1 MGESLQNRNIIV
13 TRNLNFRYGNVHAL
27 KNVNLKV
34 PEGCIYGFLGPNG
47 AGKTTMIKAILGLL
61 HISPGTF
68 DLFGMEFRNNRVKI
82 LERTGAMVETPSL
95 YPALTGF
102 ENVDLVRRI
111 RGLNKYETWKVI
123 DTVGMRNDASR
134 KSGQYSTGM
143 KQRLALAI
151 ALLGNPELLILDE
164 PMNGLDPSGIIEIRE
179 FLLRLNSEKGI
190 TIFISSH
197 ILSEI
202 EKMATHIGIIS
213 GGILKFQGTYNDLSV
228 KFMAGSVNIVTGNNR
243 EAIRIVSAAGL
254 KAKPGKNGFILQVAD
269 EKEVAAAVR
278 LIASGGIDIFEVV
291 PLGNDLEDIFV
302 DIINN

>member
-13 TRNLNFRYGNVHAL
+13 TRNLNFSYGNVYAL
-27 KNVNLKV
+27 KSVNLVV

-68 DLFGMEFRNNRVKI
+68 DLFGMEFRSNRVKI
-82 LERTGAMVETPSL
+82 LERTGSMVETPSL
-95 YPALTGF
+95 YPALTGY
-102 ENVDLVRRI
+102 ENVDIVRRI
-111 RGLNKYETWKVI
+111 RGLGKSETWKVI
-123 DTVGMRNDASR
+123 DTVGMRKDALR

-151 ALLGNPELLILDE
+151 ALLGNPELLLLDE
-164 PMNGLDPSGIIEIRE
+164 PMNGLDPSGIIEVRE
-179 FLLRLNSEKGI
+179 FLLKLNREKGV
-190 TIFISSH
+190 TVFISSH

-213 GGILKFQGTYNDLSV
+213 GGILKFQGTYNDLSA
-228 KFMAGSVNIVTGNNR
+228 KFMAGRVNIMTGNNP
-243 EAIRIVSAAGL
+243 EAIRITRASGFKVI
-254 KAKPGKNGFILQVAD
+254 PGKKGFILQVAD

-291 PLGNDLEDIFV
+291 PSGNDLEDIFV